1 MIQGATRLHV
11 ENDFNFLNFFLQPS
25 KSSKTPGKAR
35 KAVQGD
41 ARVSAPTNPHQPKKR
56 QQQDQ
61 RRDSTLG
68 CGKAA
73 VELAK

>member
-1 MIQGATRLHV
+1 MTLISWTSLK
-11 ENDFNFLNFFLQPS
+11 PS

-41 ARVSAPTNPHQPKKR
+41 ARVSASTNPHQRKKR

-61 RRDSTLG
+61 LRDSTLG
-68 CGKAA
+68 CGKTA